1 MLEPIVFKN
10 SGRDFCFL
18 IYWLHNVCRVCWCFA
33 SERLHLCEEVWPI
46 WCLRMSASTIVAS
59 FSRHWITV
67 HSEGFLWP
75 TNLLKPLFQPSQ
87 TLLVRAWPVMVAR
100 WTFQVSSLNNGSVRR
115 NFILPFMERTD
126 LKYIN
131 KIDNNFYDLERNLR
145 RSWLGFNAVFN
156 IDNITYTVNKN
167 RLRIEGRSVISQKT
181 FTLSKEDQL
190 YLKTDTFWKSHFY
203 IGDICYIDNIIYTA
217 EKRRLHFQRR
227 ISYISK
233 DVYAIKGGSVIS
245 QKTFTHSKRISY
257 ITKQIHFGRVLF
269 TLETHM
275 LHW

>member
-1 MLEPIVFKN
+1 M
-10 SGRDFCFL
+10 
-18 IYWLHNVCRVCWCFA
+18 
-33 SERLHLCEEVWPI
+33 
-46 WCLRMSASTIVAS
+46 
-59 FSRHWITV
+59 
-67 HSEGFLWP
+67 
-75 TNLLKPLFQPSQ
+75 
-87 TLLVRAWPVMVAR
+87 
-100 WTFQVSSLNNGSVRR
+100 
-115 NFILPFMERTD
+115 
-126 LKYIN
+126 
-131 KIDNNFYDLERNLR
+131 
-145 RSWLGFNAVFN
+145 GFNAVFN

-245 QKTFTHSKRISY
+245 QKTFTHSNEDQLYHKTDTFWKSPFY
-257 ITKQIHFGRVLF
+257 IGDTYV
-269 TLETHM
+269 TLITSHIQ
-275 LHW
+275 